1 MLQDNRDP
9 FLNTGI
15 TCADFHKLG
24 NISFSKE
31 LLMIAERGIEISFLI
46 FCKIDVG
53 RLLGPVLLFEL
64 RVCIK
69 LSISSGVAGVRKSD
83 SAIGFL
89 R

>member
-1 MLQDNRDP
+1 
-9 FLNTGI
+9 
-15 TCADFHKLG
+15 
-24 NISFSKE
+24 
-31 LLMIAERGIEISFLI
+31 MIVERGIEISCLI

-53 RLLGPVLLFEL
+53 MLLGPVLLFEL

-69 LSISSGVAGVRKSD
+69 LGISSGVADVRKND

>member
-1 MLQDNRDP
+1 
-9 FLNTGI
+9 
-15 TCADFHKLG
+15 
-24 NISFSKE
+24 
-31 LLMIAERGIEISFLI
+31 MIVERGIEISFLI

-53 RLLGPVLLFEL
+53 MLLGPVLLFEL

-69 LSISSGVAGVRKSD
+69 LGISSGVAGVRKND